1 MKSKAFYKSKS
12 NQNLI
17 EFRKKNKLSL
27 KYSNLV
33 LFERRELQ
41 LLQKKKSHKKFLK
54 SRQSENMKILNS
66 NYNSNQNSKK
76 NIFSV
81 NQFFTFDSFPSF
93 NQCKTASDFHSMKS
107 PSHCRNKNKIQKLF
121 LSEENLLQ
129 NKIITK
135 SKVKNPNKK
144 EALKN
149 ELDKIYRD
157 KKISKNNINF
167 LLTIQKDLKEYRERN
182 KEDNNIDKK
191 IEKLNIIDNSR
202 YGMVHQLKNF
212 NSLQYLVLLKKER
225 EETQKGEKE
234 NEIQF
239 IKEKIDSL
247 NNAFNIF
254 NVKFMNRISDYIR
267 YLDCIKN
274 TEKTKNIQIIKE
286 KMKIKRE
293 IFQLNNEIEK
303 IKEKKNDILRWIYLQ
318 IKVKEKKLILPK
330 YYKKIIEANKAQIL
344 YMESKFD
351 INSEQIIKREREDKL
366 RAKIIKKSFFKKET
380 LSKHQVK
387 SFQKDK
393 SNPNV
398 KSYFSERVVYG
409 INKIASN
416 LNLYTSKKNEED
428 KSPSK
433 IKVYIG
439 DGIYDKSKDM
449 KDELITKEEFDRIVF
464 WKFRPIYQTADEF
477 INRLNHLDSHNI
489 RLLEYYNQLQFKIYC
504 LRQELNQVRNSRDKY
519 DINIDQQISQ
529 KSIELQKIRSKH
541 ILILK
546 TQEKIN
552 EDKKFNK
559 KKKDKTQV
567 NNNFSDSD
575 IKKIYH
581 KLSDIF
587 DSCKVVNN
595 QLLTELIYYH
605 IKSEST
611 KEGEMIYLIEY
622 IECTLDFLLGKISLY
637 QRDDNLN
644 EKVHDIIVQIDKEHK
659 LEKPKKQKL
668 EDKKKQLNLVRRV
681 MKKSEQ
687 QYITPRRPIDLIHYN
702 VRELGKHKKKKLGI
716 KDDFPKL
723 KDFIENPNIINDN
736 NSNNDENM

>member
-93 NQCKTASDFHSMKS
+93 NQCKTANDFHPMKS
-107 PSHCRNKNKIQKLF
+107 PSHCRNKNQIQKLF

-225 EETQKGEKE
+225 EETQKSEKE

-247 NNAFNIF
+247 NNAFIF
-254 NVKFMNRISDYIR
+254 R
-267 YLDCIKN
+267 L
-274 TEKTKNIQIIKE
+274 
-286 KMKIKRE
+286 
-293 IFQLNNEIEK
+293 
-303 IKEKKNDILRWIYLQ
+303 
-318 IKVKEKKLILPK
+318 
-330 YYKKIIEANKAQIL
+330 YKK
-344 YMESKFD
+344 
-351 INSEQIIKREREDKL
+351 
-366 RAKIIKKSFFKKET
+366 
-380 LSKHQVK
+380 H
-387 SFQKDK
+387 
-393 SNPNV
+393 
-398 KSYFSERVVYG
+398 
-409 INKIASN
+409 
-416 LNLYTSKKNEED
+416 
-428 KSPSK
+428 
-433 IKVYIG
+433 
-439 DGIYDKSKDM
+439 
-449 KDELITKEEFDRIVF
+449 
-464 WKFRPIYQTADEF
+464 
-477 INRLNHLDSHNI
+477 
-489 RLLEYYNQLQFKIYC
+489 
-504 LRQELNQVRNSRDKY
+504 
-519 DINIDQQISQ
+519 
-529 KSIELQKIRSKH
+529 
-541 ILILK
+541 
-546 TQEKIN
+546 
-552 EDKKFNK
+552 
-559 KKKDKTQV
+559 
-567 NNNFSDSD
+567 
-575 IKKIYH
+575 
-581 KLSDIF
+581 
-587 DSCKVVNN
+587 
-595 QLLTELIYYH
+595 
-605 IKSEST
+605 
-611 KEGEMIYLIEY
+611 
-622 IECTLDFLLGKISLY
+622 
-637 QRDDNLN
+637 
-644 EKVHDIIVQIDKEHK
+644 
-659 LEKPKKQKL
+659 
-668 EDKKKQLNLVRRV
+668 
-681 MKKSEQ
+681 
-687 QYITPRRPIDLIHYN
+687 
-702 VRELGKHKKKKLGI
+702 
-716 KDDFPKL
+716 
-723 KDFIENPNIINDN
+723 
-736 NSNNDENM
+736 